1 MTKFSSFFL
10 CFLIAGTYMTPECF
24 NMEIIGGREASPHSR
39 PFMASVQYG
48 GNHICGGVLIHPQWV
63 LTAAHCHSRFA
74 KGQSSRVVLGAHS
87 LSKNEAS
94 KQTFEIKR
102 FIRFP
107 GFTSDPKSNDI
118 MLVELHTAAKLNK
131 HVQLLHPRAKDDI
144 KAGTKCQ
151 VIGWGATDLEF
162 LRPSDTLREVTVT
175 VISRKVCNSP
185 SYYNHHP
192 IITKNMVCAGDARGQ
207 KDSCQVRTPHSN
219 RHFRLLSYSQAPP
232 AHLHRG
238 GEAWRTSHHNSKKGD
253 SGGPMIC
260 KGAFHALVSGGRKC
274 GDAKK
279 PGIYILLTWKYQA
292 WIKSILAPS
301 HAN

>member
-1 MTKFSSFFL
+1 MPKFSSLSL
-10 CFLIAGTYMTPECF
+10 CFLIAGTSMTPECF
-24 NMEIIGGREASPHSR
+24 NVEIIGGREVSPHSR
-39 PFMASVQYG
+39 PFMASIQYG

-74 KGQSSRVVLGAHS
+74 KGHSSKVVLGAHS

-94 KQTFEIKR
+94 KQTFEIKK

-107 GFTSDPKSNDI
+107 RFTSDPKSNDI

-131 HVQLLHPRAKDDI
+131 HVQLLYPKSKNDI
-144 KAGTKCQ
+144 RAGTKCQ
-151 VIGWGATDLEF
+151 VTGWGATDPELF
-162 LRPSDTLREVTVT
+162 SPSDTLREVTVT

-185 SYYNHHP
+185 SYYNHNP

-207 KDSCQVRTPHSN
+207 KDSCQ
-219 RHFRLLSYSQAPP
+219 
-232 AHLHRG
+232 
-238 GEAWRTSHHNSKKGD
+238 GD
-253 SGGPMIC
+253 SGGPLVC
-260 KGAFHALVSGGRKC
+260 KGAFYALVSGGHKC

-279 PGIYILLTWKYQA
+279 PGIYMLLNQKYQA
-292 WIKSILAPS
+292 WIKSTLAPS